1 MMIPDIVMLVIV
13 VVIGVLLLCLMF
25 DIGKTLLK
33 IAAHFIAGWI
43 LLSVVNFVLG
53 IHIPIN
59 IITLAISGFGGVVGT
74 LLLTIFYLIF

>member
-1 MMIPDIVMLVIV
+1 MMIPDIILLVIV
-13 VVIGVLLLCLMF
+13 VAVGVLLLTLIFKM
-25 DIGKTLLK
+25 GKTLLK

-43 LLSVVNFVLG
+43 LLSIINFILG

-59 IITLAISGFGGVVGT
+59 IITLAISGFGGIIGT